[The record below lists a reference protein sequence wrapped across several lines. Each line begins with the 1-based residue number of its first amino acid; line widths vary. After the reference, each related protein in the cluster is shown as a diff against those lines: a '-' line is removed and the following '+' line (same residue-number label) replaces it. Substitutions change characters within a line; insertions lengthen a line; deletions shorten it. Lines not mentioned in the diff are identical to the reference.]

1 MSSPRF
7 STCEHLCFFFFLST
21 GIPIPLSLTRID
33 PSSNTW
39 HIAHLQGSFPLSPSK
54 LISPPHYF
62 CTSVKAAFTLS
73 LTLQVLVLNF
83 ANFTYCSR
91 RLSIDASA
99 CSAWMIMQST
109 ALLLPFPSFPMPHL
123 HVLIATCST
132 MLNESGKNGR
142 KSLFLILWSVV
153 QRVDKLNLKI
163 FSSVVFNSVGCRENI
178 FVFLQGW
185 GFLSK
190 FCWKLGLL
198 S

>member
-1 MSSPRF
+1 MQWF
-7 STCEHLCFFFFLST
+7 SAGNLKKAFQNLRGTVRGFC
-21 GIPIPLSLTRID
+21 IIQKASLKIFIVKF
-33 PSSNTW
+33 SEWHVIKKEKKIQNAYANTW

-62 CTSVKAAFTLS
+62 CTSVKADFTLS

-109 ALLLPFPSFPMPHL
+109 ALLLPFPSFSMPHL

-142 KSLFLILWSVV
+142 KSLFLILWGKH
-153 QRVDKLNLKI
+153 Q
-163 FSSVVFNSVGCRENI
+163 
-178 FVFLQGW
+178 
-185 GFLSK
+185 
-190 FCWKLGLL
+190 
-198 S
+198 